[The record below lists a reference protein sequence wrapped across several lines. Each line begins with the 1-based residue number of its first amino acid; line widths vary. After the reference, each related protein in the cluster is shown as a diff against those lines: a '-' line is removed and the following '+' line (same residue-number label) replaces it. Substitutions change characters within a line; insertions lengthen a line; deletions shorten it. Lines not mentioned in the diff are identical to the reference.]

1 MAKTSAVER
10 NKKRECLAKQYK
22 ARRDAL
28 KAKIKDRSVSEEERF
43 DAVLKLAE
51 LPRNSSFTRVHLRCE
66 LTGRSRGNYR
76 KFKLSRVVLRDLASC
91 GQIPGMVKSSW

>member
-10 NKKRECLAKQYK
+10 NKKRERLAKQYK

-28 KAKIKDRSVSEEERF
+28 KAKIKDRSISEEERF

-51 LPRNSSFTRVHLRCE
+51 
-66 LTGRSRGNYR
+66 
-76 KFKLSRVVLRDLASC
+76 
-91 GQIPGMVKSSW
+91 